1 MGIEQVSARPRAH
14 DGTVRVKGGLCGSGR
29 TRRGHH
35 RFGIATAGGGH
46 RQSRPVAEPAFDFF
60 RIVLLAAAALLPL
73 LNPPGIAP
81 IFLSM
86 TPRTSDQVR
95 ATLALRIARN
105 SFVLLVT
112 AMLVGSYVLALFGLS
127 LPIVKIA
134 GGLLV
139 TATAWQLVHADH
151 HPDSDL
157 VTPAPAM
164 SAEQVTSLAFF
175 PLTFPL
181 TTGPGSLSV
190 ALTLGAG
197 LRRGDALD
205 LEAVFAAIAGIAL
218 VAVAVYFSYRY
229 ASRLIRALGPTG
241 TLVLLRLSAF
251 ALLAIGV
258 QILCDGL
265 GERFAAGST

>member
-1 MGIEQVSARPRAH
+1 VPASTIRA
-14 DGTVRVKGGLCGSGR
+14 V
-29 TRRGHH
+29 
-35 RFGIATAGGGH
+35 
-46 RQSRPVAEPAFDFF
+46 PEPAIDFF
-60 RIVLLAAAALLPL
+60 RVLLLAAAALLPL

-86 TPRTSDQVR
+86 TPRASDQVR

-112 AMLVGSYVLALFGLS
+112 AMLVGSYVLIFFGLS
-127 LPIVKIA
+127 LPVVKIA

-139 TATAWQLVHADH
+139 IASAWQLVHADH
-151 HPDSDL
+151 RPDSDL
-157 VTPAPAM
+157 VSPPGAM

-197 LRRGDALD
+197 IRRRDALD
-205 LEAVFAAIAGIAL
+205 LTSVLAAVAGIAV
-218 VAVAVYFSYRY
+218 VATAVYFCYRY
-229 ASRLIRALGPTG
+229 ASRLMRVLGPTG
-241 TLVLLRLSAF
+241 TLVMLRLSAF

-265 GERFAAGST
+265 GERFGAGST